1 MPHAS
6 TLRAAWLN
14 EATGG
19 KGATLSST
27 LQGIIVKQGIADV
40 CFREDAYF
48 LFPLYARSHG
58 QSNWNKEQGKFCC
71 FTPPI
76 L

>member
-19 KGATLSST
+19 KGATLPST
-27 LQGIIVKQGIADV
+27 LQGIIVKQGVADV
-40 CFREDAYF
+40 CFREAAYF
-48 LFPLYARSHG
+48 LFPLYVRSQG
-58 QSNWNKEQGKFCC
+58 QSIWNKEQGKFC